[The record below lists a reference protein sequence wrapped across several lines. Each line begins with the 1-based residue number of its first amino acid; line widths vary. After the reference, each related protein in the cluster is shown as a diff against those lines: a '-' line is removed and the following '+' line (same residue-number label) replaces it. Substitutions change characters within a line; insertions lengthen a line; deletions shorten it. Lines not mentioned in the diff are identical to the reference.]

1 MTIWR
6 ANLAKKGGKPAE
18 WKGRTDG
25 LPWMIR
31 SLVVLMKVIDRR
43 IIYCFMAIVVPF
55 YMIFHHD
62 SYLATYRFFRQRFHY
77 GRIKSFLKVYA
88 NHFRFGQVIID
99 RYAAY
104 AGKKFRFE
112 LDGNERFMELVHGE
126 RGFVQLSSHAGN
138 YEMVG
143 YGLTSTAKKINGLF
157 YGGESKVMM
166 DFRRKILA
174 MHNVNLI
181 EVDESMSHI
190 FNMNAAI
197 DRGEIVSM
205 TGDRLF
211 GSSKAI
217 KCMFLGKEASFPM
230 GPFALAVQKEVPMLA
245 VFSMRYKGRYRVYVR
260 DIEQDESLPIRARM
274 TDMAKKFAS
283 ELENVVRMYPTQ
295 WFNYY
300 DFWKDNE

>member
-1 MTIWR
+1 
-6 ANLAKKGGKPAE
+6 LAKKGGKPAE